1 MCSLSHIACWQLKL
15 VHHDVKSFRGT
26 VHHYYNGSWGVL
38 CDEGWNLQ
46 SATVVCKQ
54 LGLGNVKW
62 HSTSFS
68 NYSIIPNFLLTKTN
82 CSGKEDFLKDCSLE
96 GNLWKISQTCSGKY
110 VAEVRCEGIVLNLH
124 AV

>member
-1 MCSLSHIACWQLKL
+1 MYSLSHVACWQLKL
-15 VHHDVKSFRGT
+15 VYHNVKSFQGT
-26 VHHYYNGSWGVL
+26 VHYYYNGSWSVL

-46 SATVVCKQ
+46 SATVVCNQ

-68 NYSIIPNFLLTKTN
+68 NYSIIPNFLLTKTD

-96 GNLWKISQTCSGKY
+96 DNLWKISQTCSGKY
-110 VAEVRCEGIVLNLH
+110 VAKVRCEGIMLNLH